1 MLPQSK
7 SSEGASP
14 VGEISTQGPVVALG
28 ADGGDALQ
36 LSIQQSKRRWQVLA
50 VLCVGLFMLLLDGT
64 IVNIAIPSILKGF
77 QTGFSQVEWV
87 LNAYLLVFAVMLITM
102 GRLGDL
108 YGRKRLFIAGVS
120 LFTLSSLACGLSPGI
135 GFLIG
140 FRALQGLGGAMMM
153 PATLS
158 LIAYVFPPKERGI
171 AMGIWGGVSG
181 LATAAGPTLGGLIV
195 DATSWHYIFLI
206 NVPIGLAVFFFA
218 LRIIPDSRDLTTKQK
233 VDFPGVAVLSVAL
246 FALTFALIEGQKYG
260 WGSATILALFAIAA
274 VGILAF
280 VFVERKVRYPLMQLS
295 LFRSRTFSAAN
306 VSGMIL
312 SFGMMGMFF
321 LLPVFFQAILGY
333 SAIKTGLVMT
343 PMSAAVVIAAPLSGW
358 LSDRI
363 GSRWL
368 IFSGMLITALG
379 FFLMRGQM
387 SLDTRWTSLVFP
399 FVVSGFGIGLV
410 MAPMTSAV
418 MSTAPQEKAGAA
430 SGILSTMR
438 QLGSVMGIAVMGAV
452 LQNRAVAYV
461 EASVAGKLAG
471 VPFVPDAAKQQI
483 IHAVGS
489 SVTNMGDMAYGG
501 GGAPQTPAAIKD
513 LLAQVPAN
521 MVQQVTD
528 FFKDLFSRATIMGE
542 YVHAMR
548 TTFVVAIAV
557 LAVGSLVA
565 LLVRNHVAKKAAAP
579 SSERDLLQEDGEES
593 RTKPDGMV

>member
-1 MLPQSK
+1 M
-7 SSEGASP
+7 
-14 VGEISTQGPVVALG
+14 GEISSQGPVVALG

-280 VFVERKVRYPLMQLS
+280 VLVERKVRYPLMQLS

>member
-1 MLPQSK
+1 M
-7 SSEGASP
+7 
-14 VGEISTQGPVVALG
+14 GEISSQGPVVALG